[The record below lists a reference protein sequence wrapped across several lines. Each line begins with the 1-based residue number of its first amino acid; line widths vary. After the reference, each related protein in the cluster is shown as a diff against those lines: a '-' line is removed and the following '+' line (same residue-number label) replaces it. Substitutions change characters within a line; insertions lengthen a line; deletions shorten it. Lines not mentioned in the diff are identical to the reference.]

1 MSRFVSLRPLPVLC
15 LAAFGGGAM
24 ALPAN
29 FWELLQSGNGDERL
43 AAARTF
49 ALELEGQT
57 FDTAAKVAA
66 LLLEDAR
73 DDVRLHGAYIVQGV
87 ARTMTSLKTPRTD
100 AERELVAKVSRSV
113 EARIDDGSDVLV
125 AQLAVAYPL
134 FGRDSASF
142 ERRMVSK
149 INSTTNHAAQREFI
163 AALAW
168 DGLKTQE
175 ARKKLWDLAA
185 SGTTIPAYE
194 SAIVLAHIEVP
205 SADLIP
211 LLLGLAKSNEFFC
224 NPKLIAPLLRNPQE
238 AVRYLPEL
246 KALRAR
252 LTEELKISGFDR
264 KTNIYSPVFYMDT
277 LTRVIKALDPDT
289 VAAGTPVQSDGEHA
303 WHPLPRSTRAVGAID
318 YS

>member
-1 MSRFVSLRPLPVLC
+1 MLPVLC
-15 LAAFGGGAM
+15 LAACGGWAM

-29 FWELLQSGNGDERL
+29 FWELLQSENGDERL
-43 AAARTF
+43 AAASTF
-49 ALELEGQT
+49 ALELQGQT
-57 FDTAAKVAA
+57 FDNAARVAA
-66 LLLEDAR
+66 LLLEDVR
-73 DDVRLHGAYIVQGV
+73 DDVRLQGAYIVQGL
-87 ARTMTSLKTPRTD
+87 ARSTASLKLPGTD
-100 AERELVAKVSRSV
+100 AEKKLASQLRQVV
-113 EARIDDGSDVLV
+113 EDRIDDGSEILV
-125 AQLAVAYPL
+125 AQLVVAYRL
-134 FGRDSASF
+134 FGYDSESF

-149 INSTTNHAAQREFI
+149 INATTNHAAQREFI

-175 ARKKLWDLAA
+175 ARKKLSDLAA

-194 SAIVLAHIEVP
+194 SAVVLAHIEVP

-224 NPKLIAPLLRNPQE
+224 DPKLIAPLLRNPQE

-264 KTNIYSPVFYMDT
+264 KTNIYAPVFYMDT

-289 VAAGTPVQSDGEHA
+289 VAAGTPE
-303 WHPLPRSTRAVGAID
+303 
-318 YS
+318 